1 MQWRREE
8 LKAGGGGTLK
18 MGENAKI
25 LKNGRKYE
33 NFEKW
38 EKI

>member
-1 MQWRREE
+1 VAARRAESR
-8 LKAGGGGTLK
+8 GGTLK